1 VATRLHATSL
11 VVLPTTDCDSNRR
24 FPDEE
29 GDVSKFLEDVGAVD
43 PITCWVGLLGA
54 AAAIVTLGVVLFG
67 LWQGMRRPKGRTTGL
82 AHAMLRWP
90 IYLIIGLFFFG
101 ACFSLWRPITL
112 ALSPLVSVVA
122 LLLWGLFYFSG
133 LLLILWGRFTLGKM
147 YDVSNS
153 LGAHL
158 YADHQLITR
167 GPFALVRHPM
177 YLGIMMASFG
187 GLLLYR
193 MWTFVFLSIVFV
205 GLVLRAKREE
215 QALAAEFGERWE
227 VYCQQVPAW
236 IPCLWW
242 RNR

>member
-1 VATRLHATSL
+1 VAIRLHATSL
-11 VVLPTTDCDSNRR
+11 VVLPTARNSGSDRL
-24 FPDEE
+24 PDEE

-43 PITCWVGLLGA
+43 PITRWVGLLGA
-54 AAAIVTLGVVLFG
+54 AVAFVTLGVVLFG

-82 AHAMLRWP
+82 AHVMFRWP
-90 IYLIIGLFFFG
+90 IYLTIGLLFFG
-101 ACFSLWRPITL
+101 VCFSLWRPITL
-112 ALSPLVSVVA
+112 ALSPLVSFVA
-122 LLLWGLFYFSG
+122 LLLGGLLYFSG
-133 LLLILWGRFTLGKM
+133 LLLVLWGRFTLGKM
-147 YDVSNS
+147 YDVSSS

-187 GLLLYR
+187 DLLVYR
-193 MWTFVFLSIVFV
+193 MWMFVFLSIVFV

-215 QALAAEFGERWE
+215 QALVAEFGERWE
-227 VYCQQVPAW
+227 AYCQQVPAW
-236 IPCLWW
+236 IPRLGW